1 MKSLFL
7 MIALMCAFS
16 SFGQSKKYFRKAYQ
30 TVNGN
35 YVGAYPLSEK
45 DTFETNHLTFIY
57 RNTGEL
63 ESIEFRLAHTGECAY
78 SESINAE
85 KIGFEYTDSS
95 FLIRNYV
102 RSWVGSLV
110 GSSQSFEFIH
120 GGTGKTLR
128 LIELNYDEELITE
141 YRGIVNYIYK
151 GEQLVSLKPEGD
163 FPYNDRYQSAKQID
177 LKLYKN
183 GLIAEEIVHRSI
195 EPQYDGLRIEE
206 DRFVYEY
213 DENGNFIS
221 KKSFNSQGEI
231 IRAFDNCAYTKYTYD
246 KNGYVA
252 SATLYDIMDKKT
264 NYTSREYLE
273 DGTFEEF
280 IFPGETQFVTDN
292 NGNVISEKYFFS
304 DGKPAEN
311 MNGVHEFKLEFDAN
325 TNTSTTCYFNAKNEL
340 VDGGE
345 GYAGKSVQKDEKG
358 REINVYYFDAE
369 KKIVPFDDGSLIIQS
384 SYDANG
390 IVTHSFFDAE
400 NNPMTDHSGAH
411 RYQIEIDEY
420 DIEFVRVFGLDN
432 EYLGYDQKSD
442 WEEGLIVRTR
452 YAEDDLTIL
461 SISCFT
467 EYGKFKATSSE
478 GYFCKSFSYNENGIL
493 EKITYLDEALKLVNA
508 NFGSVAYAEIRFK
521 FNENLYEI
529 ESAYFD
535 AEGNRAIDEAMISI
549 YRTTYNDKDY
559 IIQIDKYAADGNL
572 LHKSMNYATVKY
584 VYDNEGLVIEEAYFN
599 ENGERWSD
607 ELGIASYLF
616 EYQNGQ
622 LITTQWRNAD
632 YKPAMNFD
640 GVYQV
645 VNNYSEN
652 GRLLET
658 RYLNKKGKKMNSVQG
673 AHRIVYSYASEYD
686 VSVIE
691 IFNKKGK
698 HAEADPLGV
707 GFNYTKVLYQYDE
720 EGYSNVVYYNLNG
733 EEFNYSDSY

>member
-1 MKSLFL
+1 M
-7 MIALMCAFS
+7 
-16 SFGQSKKYFRKAYQ
+16 
-30 TVNGN
+30 
-35 YVGAYPLSEK
+35 
-45 DTFETNHLTFIY
+45 D
-57 RNTGEL
+57 
-63 ESIEFRLAHTGECAY
+63 AHTR
-78 SESINAE
+78 ESVFSDYINAQ

-95 FLIRNYV
+95 FIIRNYYS
-102 RSWVGSLV
+102 SWDGSLV
-110 GSSQSFEFIH
+110 SSSQTVEYVQNPN
-120 GGTGKTLR
+120 GKTIR
-128 LIELNYDEELITE
+128 SIELNYDDELLTE
-141 YRGIVNYIYK
+141 YRGTVNYNYK
-151 GEQLVSLKPEGD
+151 GDQLVSLKLEGD
-163 FPYNDRYQSAKQID
+163 FPYNNLYQSASQID

-183 GLIAEEIVHRSI
+183 GLIAEEIVHHTI
-195 EPQYDGLRIEE
+195 EPQYDGLLIED
-206 DRFVYEY
+206 DRFVYEF

-221 KKSFNSQGEI
+221 KKSYDSKGI
-231 IRAFDNCAYTKYTYD
+231 IINAFDNCAYTKYAYD

-252 SATLYDIMDKKT
+252 SSTMFDAMNKKT

-280 IFPGETQFVTDN
+280 IFPGETRFVTDN
-292 NGNVISEKYFFS
+292 SGIVISEKYFFS

-311 MNGVHEFKLEFDAN
+311 INGVHEFKIEFDAN
-325 TNTSTTCYFNAKNEL
+325 TNTSTTSYFNAKNEL

-358 REINVYYFDAE
+358 REIKMFYFDAE
-369 KKIVPFDDGSLIIQS
+369 KKVVPFDDGSMIIQS
-384 SYDANG
+384 RYDDG

-411 RYQIEIDEY
+411 RYQIEKDEY

-461 SISCFT
+461 SISYFT

-493 EKITYLDEALKLVNA
+493 EKITYLDEELKLVNA

-521 FNENLYEI
+521 FNENQYEI

-599 ENGERWSD
+599 ENGQRWSD

-622 LITTQWRNAD
+622 LIKSQWRNAD

-640 GVYQV
+640 GIYQV
-645 VNNYSEN
+645 VNNYGEN

-673 AHRIVYSYASEYD
+673 AHRIVYSYGSEYD

-707 GFNYTKVLYQYDE
+707 GFNYIKVIYQYDE
-720 EGYSNVVYYNLNG
+720 QGYSNVVYYNLNG

>member
-1 MKSLFL
+1 MKSLFFL
-7 MIALMCAFS
+7 LAFLCALS
-16 SFGQSKKYFRKAYQ
+16 SVGQSRKYFRKAYQ
-30 TVNGN
+30 TVYGN
-35 YVGAYPLSEK
+35 YVGVYPIEEK
-45 DTFETNHLTFIY
+45 DTLETNHLTFVY
-57 RNTGEL
+57 GENNKLNFVESRKALSGEL
-63 ESIEFRLAHTGECAY
+63 IFSDF
-78 SESINAE
+78 INSLM
-85 KIGFEYTDSS
+85 IGFEYSDTS
-95 FLIRNYV
+95 FTI
-102 RSWVGSLV
+102 
-110 GSSQSFEFIH
+110 
-120 GGTGKTLR
+120 
-128 LIELNYDEELITE
+128 LNYFYDWDGALVPSVNTNEYLLDSQGRTIRALERTFDEEIGNEYIGTIRYEYNNGKLVALVPSGEFLYNERYSSSDHLEIKLNKLNLIT
-141 YRGIVNYIYK
+141 
-151 GEQLVSLKPEGD
+151 
-163 FPYNDRYQSAKQID
+163 
-177 LKLYKN
+177 
-183 GLIAEEIVHRSI
+183 EEIVHPKI
-195 EPQYDGLRIEE
+195 LDQYDGPLLVKYRY
-206 DRFVYEY
+206 VYEY
-213 DENGNFIS
+213 DEFGNFS
-221 KKSFNSQGEI
+221 WMKSYDGKGI
-231 IRAFDNCAYTKYTYD
+231 IINAFDNCAYTKYAYD

-252 SATLYDIMDKKT
+252 SSTMFDAMNKKT

-280 IFPGETQFVTDN
+280 IFPGETLFVTDN
-292 NGNVISEKYFFS
+292 NGNIISEKYFFS

-311 MNGVHEFKLEFDAN
+311 INGVHEFKIEFDAN
-325 TNTSTTCYFNAKNEL
+325 TNTSTTSYFNVKNEL

-358 REINVYYFDAE
+358 REIKVYYFDAE
-369 KKIVPFDDGSLIIQS
+369 KKVVPFDDGSLIIQS
-384 SYDANG
+384 SYDEDG
-390 IVTHSFFDAE
+390 IVTHSFFDSE

-411 RYQIEIDEY
+411 RYQIEKDEY
-420 DIEFVRVFGLDN
+420 DIEFVRVFGLEN

-461 SISCFT
+461 SISYFT

-493 EKITYLDEALKLVNA
+493 EKITYLDEELKLVNA

-521 FNENLYEI
+521 FNENQYEI

-599 ENGERWSD
+599 ENGQRWSD

-622 LITTQWRNAD
+622 LIKSQWRNAD

-640 GVYQV
+640 GIYQV
-645 VNNYSEN
+645 VNNYGEN

-707 GFNYTKVLYQYDE
+707 GFNYIKVIYQYDE
-720 EGYSNVVYYNLNG
+720 QGYSNVVYYNLNG

>member
-1 MKSLFL
+1 MKSLFFL
-7 MIALMCAFS
+7 LALVCAFS
-16 SFGQSKKYFRKAYQ
+16 SVGQSRKYFRKAYQ
-30 TVNGN
+30 TVYGN
-35 YVGAYPLSEK
+35 YVGVYPLEEK
-45 DTFETNHLTFIY
+45 DSLETNHLTFIY
-57 RNTGEL
+57 GINGKL
-63 ESIEFRLAHTGECAY
+63 ESIESIDAHTGESVFSDY
-78 SESINAE
+78 INAQ

-95 FLIRNYV
+95 FIIRNYYS
-102 RSWVGSLV
+102 SWAGTLV
-110 GSSQSFEFIH
+110 SSSQTVEYVH
-120 GGTGKTLR
+120 NPNGKTIR
-128 LIELNYDEELITE
+128 SIQLNYDDELLTE
-141 YRGIVNYIYK
+141 YRGTVNYIYK
-151 GEQLVSLKPEGD
+151 GDLLVSLKPEGD
-163 FPYNDRYQSAKQID
+163 FPYNNLFQSASQID
-177 LKLYKN
+177 VKLYKN
-183 GLIAEEIVHRSI
+183 GLIAEEIVHHTI
-195 EPQYDGLRIEE
+195 EPQYDGLLIED
-206 DRFVYEY
+206 DRFVYEF

-221 KKSFNSQGEI
+221 KKSYDSKGI
-231 IRAFDNCAYTKYTYD
+231 IINAFDNCAYTKYAYD

-252 SATLYDIMDKKT
+252 SSTMYDGLNKKT

-280 IFPGETQFVTDN
+280 IFPGETRFLTDN

-311 MNGVHEFKLEFDAN
+311 MNGVHEFKIEYADN
-325 TNTSTTCYFNAKNEL
+325 TNTSTTSYFNAKSEL

-358 REINVYYFDAE
+358 REIKVYYFDAE
-369 KKIVPFDDGSLIIQS
+369 KKVVPFDDGSLIIQS
-384 SYDANG
+384 SYDEDG
-390 IVTHSFFDAE
+390 IVTHSFFDSE

-411 RYQIEIDEY
+411 RYQIEKDEY
-420 DIEFVRVFGLDN
+420 DIEFVRVFGLEN

-461 SISCFT
+461 SISYFT
-467 EYGKFKATSSE
+467 EYGKFKGTSSE
-478 GYFCKSFSYNENGIL
+478 GYFCKSFSYDENGIL
-493 EKITYLDEALKLVNA
+493 EKITYLDEELKLVNA

-521 FNENLYEI
+521 FNENQYEI

-622 LITTQWRNAD
+622 LIKSLWRNAD

-640 GVYQV
+640 GIYQV

-673 AHRIVYSYASEYD
+673 AHRIVYSYATEYD
-686 VSVIE
+686 LSVIE
-691 IFNKKGK
+691 IFDKKGK

-707 GFNYTKVLYQYDE
+707 GFNYIKVIYQYDE
-720 EGYSNVVYYNLNG
+720 QGYSNVVYYNLNG
-733 EEFNYSDSY
+733 EEFNYSNSY

>member
-1 MKSLFL
+1 MKSLFFL
-7 MIALMCAFS
+7 LAFLCAFS
-16 SFGQSKKYFRKAYQ
+16 SVGQSSKYFRKAYQ
-30 TVNGN
+30 TVYGD
-35 YVGAYPLSEK
+35 YVGVYPIEEK
-45 DTFETNHLTFIY
+45 DILETNHLTFNYGI
-57 RNTGEL
+57 NGKL
-63 ESIEFRLAHTGECAY
+63 ESIESMDAHTR
-78 SESINAE
+78 ESVFSDYINAQ

-95 FLIRNYV
+95 FIIRNYYS
-102 RSWVGSLV
+102 SWDGSLV
-110 GSSQSFEFIH
+110 SSSQTVEYVQNPN
-120 GGTGKTLR
+120 GKTIR
-128 LIELNYDEELITE
+128 SIELNYDDELLTE
-141 YRGIVNYIYK
+141 YRGTVNYNYK
-151 GEQLVSLKPEGD
+151 GDQLVSLKLEGD
-163 FPYNDRYQSAKQID
+163 FPYNNLYQSASQID

-183 GLIAEEIVHRSI
+183 GLIAEEIVHHTI
-195 EPQYDGLRIEE
+195 EPQYDGLLIED
-206 DRFVYEY
+206 DRFVYEF

-221 KKSFNSQGEI
+221 KKSYDSKGI
-231 IRAFDNCAYTKYTYD
+231 IINAFDNCAYTKYAYD

-252 SATLYDIMDKKT
+252 SSTMFDAMNKKT

-280 IFPGETQFVTDN
+280 IFPGETRFVTDN
-292 NGNVISEKYFFS
+292 SGIVISEKYFFS

-311 MNGVHEFKLEFDAN
+311 INGVHEFKIEFDAN
-325 TNTSTTCYFNAKNEL
+325 TNTSTTSYFNAKNEL
-340 VDGGE
+340 VEGGE

-358 REINVYYFDAE
+358 REIKMFYFDAE
-369 KKIVPFDDGSLIIQS
+369 KKVVPFDDGSMIIQS
-384 SYDANG
+384 RYDDG

-411 RYQIEIDEY
+411 RYQIEKDEY

-461 SISCFT
+461 SISYFT

-493 EKITYLDEALKLVNA
+493 EKITYLDEELKLVNA

-521 FNENLYEI
+521 FNENQYEI

-599 ENGERWSD
+599 ENGQRWSD

-622 LITTQWRNAD
+622 LIKSQWRNAD

-640 GVYQV
+640 GIYQV
-645 VNNYSEN
+645 VNNYGEN

-673 AHRIVYSYASEYD
+673 AHRIVYSYGSEYD

-707 GFNYTKVLYQYDE
+707 GFNYIKVIYQYDE
-720 EGYSNVVYYNLNG
+720 QGYSNVVYYNLNG